1 MSGESLEDQIEVAF
15 RARGVEVLPAR
26 EWREARMYE
35 TPGLSAVIQ
44 NVPYVSIYG
53 HDARIEFLFLHRG
66 RQILIEAKRQESSG
80 STDEKLPYVF
90 ANAEANIAQG
100 REFLLILEGEGW
112 KRGARKWISDKA
124 EQTDGFSVITSEAFE
139 AWLDRQLGSD

>member
-1 MSGESLEDQIEVAF
+1 M
-15 RARGVEVLPAR
+15 
-26 EWREARMYE
+26 
-35 TPGLSAVIQ
+35 IQ

-139 AWLDRQLGSD
+139 AWLDRQLGAD